1 MPILPFDSDRNV
13 QTALPQIVTHLSKHG
28 IIAYPTETV
37 YGLGGGIDATSVEAL
52 LRCKGRP
59 PTKPFLML
67 ISTLEMLDLLGVHL
81 TPSAERLASHF
92 WPGALTLVLPYDAH
106 TGRSIPAALRG
117 PDGGLAVRWTSHPAL
132 QSLLTDYGAPLTSTS
147 ANQPGEPPAMS
158 AEEVERSYGS
168 AIEREDI
175 LLLDGGSLPPSPPS
189 TVIDCIRETPRVV
202 RSGAI
207 SIDVLRTLV
216 PDLISHS

>member
-28 IIAYPTETV
+28 ILAYPTETV
-37 YGLGGGIDATSVEAL
+37 YGLGGGIDAESVEAL
-52 LRCKGRP
+52 LRCKGRSP
-59 PTKPFLML
+59 NKPFLML
-67 ISTLEMLDLLGVHL
+67 IGTLEMLDLLGVYL
-81 TPSAERLASHF
+81 PPAAERLASYF

-106 TGRSIPAALRG
+106 AVQSIPAALRG
-117 PDGGLAVRWTSHPAL
+117 PDGGLAVRWTSHLAL
-132 QSLLTDYGAPLTSTS
+132 QSLLTAYGAPLTSTS

-158 AEEVERSYGS
+158 AEDVERSYGS

-175 LLLDGGSLPPSPPS
+175 LLLDGGALPPSPPS
-189 TVIDCIRETPRVV
+189 TVIDCIRETPRVI